1 MPTKPERWQRRQ
13 AAIRELLSR
22 AAVGNQTELLKKLA
36 SRGFR
41 ATQSSVSRDLREMH
55 VAKTDGRYV
64 LPEVLATN
72 GAVKPRTQTFGLIR
86 SIRPAGPNLLVLQTP
101 PGSAS
106 AVGLAID
113 GAHWP
118 DVVGT
123 VAGDDT
129 LLVAT
134 KNRTDQAR
142 VAARLYELQGSRS
155 S

>member
-1 MPTKPERWQRRQ
+1 MPTNPEGWQKRQ

-22 AAVGNQTELLKKLA
+22 SPIRSQTELLKKLA

-41 ATQSSVSRDLREMH
+41 ATQSSVSRDLQEMH
-55 VAKTDGRYV
+55 AAKADGRYV
-64 LPEVLATN
+64 LPEALSGN
-72 GAVKPRTQTFGLIR
+72 GGAKPVQNLGLIR
-86 SIRPAGPNLLVLQTP
+86 AIKPAGPNLLVIQTP

-113 GAHWP
+113 AARWP

-129 LLVAT
+129 VLVAT
-134 KNRTDQAR
+134 ANKTDQAR
-142 VAARLYELQGSRS
+142 VLARLAGLEAKS